1 VTAGQAIER
10 FRPRVDALAATQWAT
25 PALLLAL
32 TAVSLALRTR
42 VIDAGLW
49 IDEGLSIGI
58 AHHPLTEIPGLLRQD
73 GSPPL
78 YYLLLHAWIGWFG
91 DSEESTHALSLLFA
105 LACIPAAY
113 WAASTFFGRVAG
125 WICAA
130 LAAVDPYLSAYGQ
143 ETRMYTLLALLSF
156 GASVGF
162 LRAVVDGDRRWLPVL
177 VVSLAGMLYTHNW
190 ALFFCAGLVAATL
203 LAARDH
209 LREALLAAAGTVL
222 LYAPWLPTL
231 LSQVR
236 HTGAPW
242 SREPSLH
249 ELLLAPG
256 GVFAGDAPL
265 VAFALAAGV
274 GLPLVARV
282 GSRGRR
288 IVNALAAMVVTTI
301 LVAWTAS
308 QLSPAWA
315 TRYFAVVLAPSL
327 VLAAAG
333 VVRAGRLGAIALALV
348 LVLWTNNNPR
358 ADKSDVRE
366 LAQLVAPYARAGDV
380 VLSTHPEQAP
390 VIRYYLGDGFRWATT
405 LGPMDDPR
413 VHDWRDAV
421 ERLEAAPPR
430 RTFDRVVAEVPPGRR
445 LIVVR
450 PIFRDYR
457 GWQAE
462 WTKLVYQRSR
472 RWERLLRRDPRL
484 RHLVHVQPDEFALEK
499 RFGKAVQA
507 DVYVRRR

>member
-78 YYLLLHAWIGWFG
+78 YYVLLHAWIGWFG

-177 VVSLAGMLYTHNW
+177 VVSLAGMH
-190 ALFFCAGLVAATL
+190 A
-203 LAARDH
+203 
-209 LREALLAAAGTVL
+209 
-222 LYAPWLPTL
+222 
-231 LSQVR
+231 
-236 HTGAPW
+236 
-242 SREPSLH
+242 
-249 ELLLAPG
+249 
-256 GVFAGDAPL
+256 
-265 VAFALAAGV
+265 
-274 GLPLVARV
+274 
-282 GSRGRR
+282 
-288 IVNALAAMVVTTI
+288 
-301 LVAWTAS
+301 TAS
-308 QLSPAWA
+308 STESACVASSESPK
-315 TRYFAVVLAPSL
+315 P
-327 VLAAAG
+327 
-333 VVRAGRLGAIALALV
+333 AIH
-348 LVLWTNNNPR
+348 TC
-358 ADKSDVRE
+358 
-366 LAQLVAPYARAGDV
+366 
-380 VLSTHPEQAP
+380 
-390 VIRYYLGDGFRWATT
+390 
-405 LGPMDDPR
+405 
-413 VHDWRDAV
+413 
-421 ERLEAAPPR
+421 
-430 RTFDRVVAEVPPGRR
+430 
-445 LIVVR
+445 
-450 PIFRDYR
+450 
-457 GWQAE
+457 
-462 WTKLVYQRSR
+462 SR
-472 RWERLLRRDPRL
+472 R
-484 RHLVHVQPDEFALEK
+484 
-499 RFGKAVQA
+499 
-507 DVYVRRR
+507 